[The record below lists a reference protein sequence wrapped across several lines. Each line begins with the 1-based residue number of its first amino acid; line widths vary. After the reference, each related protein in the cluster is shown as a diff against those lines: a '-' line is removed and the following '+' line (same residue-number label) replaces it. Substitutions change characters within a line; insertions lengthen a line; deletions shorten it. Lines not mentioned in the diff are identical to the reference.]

1 VILILLGL
9 GAVALVTAL
18 LLLLLLKAALKAMYR
33 GYRNARLRG
42 KLRST
47 VRAELL
53 RSERRLQNATP
64 RRRLKR
70 ALSVA

>member
-33 GYRNARLRG
+33 GYRNARLRA

-47 VRAELL
+47 VRAELV
-53 RSERRLQNATP
+53 RSERRMQSTTP
-64 RRRLKR
+64 RVRLKR
-70 ALSVA
+70 ALGAA